1 MTPEEFVNVLREVV
15 LARAVDSTLEA
26 IKDPPG
32 RRPARELVEANA
44 WFVGLSEQD
53 RAHLRGVA
61 TLVAQQTV
69 FGMLAVLDGARV
81 VEDTQE
87 KGEFHLYFCK
97 GGEEW
102 ELNPSN
108 GIPLHDLL
116 NQLPDSGVQ

>member
-1 MTPEEFVNVLREVV
+1 MTPEEFVNALREVV
-15 LARAVDSTLEA
+15 LARAVDSTLAA
-26 IKDPPG
+26 IENPPG

-44 WFVGLSEQD
+44 WFNGLSEQD

-61 TLVAQQTV
+61 TMVAQQAV

-87 KGEFHLYFCK
+87 KGEFHICFRK

-102 ELNPSN
+102 ELNPPN

-116 NQLPDSGVQ
+116 NQPPDSGVK